1 MKDKITSTDFNP
13 SKYEEFED
21 EYPAPLSSLEDDP
34 KMQATYDA
42 ILEGR
47 KKKKKK
53 NNLRG

>member
-1 MKDKITSTDFNP
+1 MIEKITSTDFDP

-21 EYPAPLSSLEDDP
+21 EYPAPMSSLEDDP

-47 KKKKKK
+47 KKRKRKTI
-53 NNLRG
+53 

>member
-1 MKDKITSTDFNP
+1 MKDKITSTDFDP

-21 EYPAPLSSLEDDP
+21 EYPAPLSSLEYDP

-47 KKKKKK
+47 KKRKRKRKTI
-53 NNLRG
+53 